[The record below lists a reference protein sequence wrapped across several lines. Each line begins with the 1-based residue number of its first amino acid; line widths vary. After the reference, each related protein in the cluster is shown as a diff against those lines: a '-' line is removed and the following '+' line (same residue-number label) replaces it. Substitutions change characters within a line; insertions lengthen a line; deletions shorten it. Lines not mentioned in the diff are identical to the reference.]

1 VAATTSTVVRLAA
14 RKRGAFRRP
23 QSGPYVLVWALPASL
38 DCLVSERPDGNV
50 LTVAA
55 TRLETV
61 ADQGQVKTDELDAQ
75 QEAKRRLAL
84 AQIRQYPDPVLRL
97 EAQEVQ
103 EFDDDLGQLVE
114 RMSRLMQDARGVGLA
129 ANQVGVLRRVFVL
142 QAAEDEEPRAL
153 VNPAVVDRSEETEPD
168 DEGCLSMQG
177 VVVEVERPVRVRLEA
192 RDEKGEPVE
201 LELEG
206 LPARVAQHELDHLD
220 GVLILDRTSDEDRR
234 EALAV
239 LRQAAAL

>member
-1 VAATTSTVVRLAA
+1 M
-14 RKRGAFRRP
+14 
-23 QSGPYVLVWALPASL
+23 
-38 DCLVSERPDGNV
+38 
-50 LTVAA
+50 
-55 TRLETV
+55 

-75 QEAKRRLAL
+75 AEATRRLAL

-103 EFDDDLGQLVE
+103 EFDNELAQLVE
-114 RMSRLMQDARGVGLA
+114 RMKRLMQDARGVGLA
-129 ANQVGVLRRVFVL
+129 ANQVGVLRRVFVI

-153 VNPAVVDRSEETEPD
+153 VNPVIVERSEESEVD

-177 VVVEVERPVRVRLEA
+177 VVVSVERPVRVRIRA
-192 RDEKGEPVE
+192 HDEQWNAVE
-201 LELEG
+201 LELEE

-220 GVLILDRTSDEDRR
+220 GVLILDRTTDEDRR

>member
-1 VAATTSTVVRLAA
+1 
-14 RKRGAFRRP
+14 
-23 QSGPYVLVWALPASL
+23 
-38 DCLVSERPDGNV
+38 
-50 LTVAA
+50 
-55 TRLETV
+55 V

-75 QEAKRRLAL
+75 AEATRRLAL

-97 EAQEVQ
+97 PAQEVQ
-103 EFDDDLGQLVE
+103 EFDDDLRQLVE

-129 ANQVGVLRRVFVL
+129 ANQVGVLRRVFVI
-142 QAAEDEEPRAL
+142 QAAEDEEPREL
-153 VNPAVVDRSEETEPD
+153 VNPLIVERSEENEDD
-168 DEGCLSMQG
+168 DEGCLSLQG
-177 VVVEVERPVRVRLEA
+177 VVVPVERPLRVRIDA
-192 RDEKGEPVE
+192 RDADGNPVS

-220 GVLILDRTSDEDRR
+220 GVLILDRTTPEGRR